1 MQDRLVTVLYN
12 NEIADGIYELKLAYK
27 EQVETIK
34 GGQFVHIALRDKS
47 KILRRP
53 FCICDFDI
61 KEQTITVVYAVVGE
75 GTKNLSL
82 TKKGEKLEALFP
94 LGNGFSCDGLEK
106 IALVGGGMGSAVL
119 PAIATASKDKK
130 FYTYLGFGDK
140 SKVILEDVMKD
151 KSVLT
156 RVCTDNGSYGEK
168 GFVTD
173 ALKQDLENINF
184 DAIFCCGPSIM
195 YKTLS
200 KMTDIP
206 IYVSLEQR
214 MGCGIGACLVCAC
227 KIKRNGSEE
236 YLRVCADGP
245 VFKLDEVVL

>member
-1 MQDRLVTVLYN
+1 MQDRLVTVLEN
-12 NEIADGIYELKLAYK
+12 TEIADGIFRLKLGYS
-27 EQVETIK
+27 EQVTEIK
-34 GGQFVHIALRDKS
+34 GGQFVHIALKDKS

-53 FCICDFDI
+53 FCICDFDL
-61 KEQTITVVYAVVGE
+61 KEQTVTVVYAVVGE
-75 GTKNLSL
+75 GTENLSR

-94 LGNGFSCDGLEK
+94 LGNGFNSESFEK
-106 IALVGGGMGSAVL
+106 IALVGGGMGVAVL
-119 PAIATASKDKK
+119 PAIATANSDKK
-130 FYTYLGFGDK
+130 YYTYLGFSDK
-140 SKVILEDVMKD
+140 SKVILEDVMNE
-151 KSVLT
+151 KSLVT
-156 RVCTDNGSYGEK
+156 KVCTDNGSYGEK

-173 ALKQDLENINF
+173 ELKKDLENIKF
-184 DAIFCCGPSIM
+184 DAIFCCGPSVM

-245 VFKLDEVVL
+245 VFNLDEVVL